1 VLDFAV
7 WPSTHDALSTLRA
20 AAPLAL
26 PLLACERRARFTETA
41 RLRKDEFVVMA
52 GSDWMD
58 AMAATR
64 ALIEMTRAF
73 VTAKPIA

>member
-1 VLDFAV
+1 VLDIAV

-20 AAPLAL
+20 ASPLAL
-26 PLLACERRARFTETA
+26 PLLVCERRARFTETA
-41 RLRKDEFVVMA
+41 RKDEFVVMA

-73 VTAKPIA
+73 VTTQPIA